1 MKKKAPRKV
10 SRPKQVRGPRKVSKP
25 KPRVRSAPPVALD
38 SLLTPIAGADRR
50 EIGGVAIDIV
60 RAGNGRI
67 KRVVYPRGFRW
78 STHLKPTVGTDLC
91 MHAHVGF
98 LARGRVHGE
107 YADGCGFEYAAP
119 HVVVLEPGHD
129 AWVVGDEQAILIEFD
144 FKGDTAIRFGLRG
157 QHVHPQP
164 HAD

>member
-10 SRPKQVRGPRKVSKP
+10 RRPKQVSKPRKIRQP
-25 KPRVRSAPPVALD
+25 KPRVRSAPPVAVD
-38 SLLTPIAGADRR
+38 PLLTPIAGADRR
-50 EIGGVAIDIV
+50 EIGGVAIDII

-78 STHLKPTVGTDLC
+78 STHLKPAIGTDLC

-119 HVVVLEPGHD
+119 RVVVLEPGHD
-129 AWVVGDEQAILIEFD
+129 AWVVGDEPAVLIQFD
-144 FKGDTAIRFGLRG
+144 AEEETARRFGLPEEHR
-157 QHVHPQP
+157 HPRP
-164 HAD
+164 

>member
-10 SRPKQVRGPRKVSKP
+10 RRPKQVSKPRKIRQP
-25 KPRVRSAPPVALD
+25 KSRARSAPPVTVD

-50 EIGGVAIDIV
+50 EIGGVAIDII

-78 STHLKPTVGTDLC
+78 STHLKPVVGTDLC

-119 HVVVLEPGHD
+119 RVVVLEPGHD
-129 AWVVGDEQAILIEFD
+129 AWVIGDEPFVGVEF
-144 FKGDTAIRFGLRG
+144 KSAGEYAKK
-157 QHVHPQP
+157 
-164 HAD
+164 

>member
-1 MKKKAPRKV
+1 MKKKAPKKV
-10 SRPKQVRGPRKVSKP
+10 RRPKQISKPRKVSKP
-25 KPRVRSAPPVALD
+25 KPRVRSAPLVALD

-98 LARGRVHGE
+98 LA
-107 YADGCGFEYAAP
+107 
-119 HVVVLEPGHD
+119 
-129 AWVVGDEQAILIEFD
+129 
-144 FKGDTAIRFGLRG
+144 DTRRA
-157 QHVHPQP
+157 
-164 HAD
+164 

>member
-10 SRPKQVRGPRKVSKP
+10 RRPKQVNKPRKIRQP
-25 KPRVRSAPPVALD
+25 KSRARSAPPVALD

-50 EIGGVAIDIV
+50 EIGGVAIDII

-107 YADGCGFEYAAP
+107 YADGCGFEYVAP
-119 HVVVLEPGHD
+119 RVVVLEPGHD
-129 AWVVGDEQAILIEFD
+129 AWVVGKQAAVLIEFD
-144 FKGDTAIRFGLRG
+144 TESSTAARFGLPDSHR
-157 QHVHPQP
+157 
-164 HAD
+164 HA